1 METGRGMGVVQNMLV
16 AFERYAIASTD
27 RVSGAH
33 LSTCTFAI
41 KRCILCIL
49 RSTWSQYMAV
59 VPSRFWT
66 ISGAAYRSKRGRV
79 AVRSTAIPLGSS
91 NLNAIPTVGSLLR
104 SVTEIFTFREPAKIL
119 RRTWGRILAFIVR

>member
-1 METGRGMGVVQNMLV
+1 
-16 AFERYAIASTD
+16 
-27 RVSGAH
+27 
-33 LSTCTFAI
+33 
-41 KRCILCIL
+41 
-49 RSTWSQYMAV
+49 MAV